1 MIFVVE
7 SLGLHKKHLIFLATF
22 CLKQVDVISP
32 AHEVSLI
39 VAQVKTLICQ
49 KIFPANK
56 NYFSRWSTLK
66 QPFLMWL
73 LQYRALL
80 VWRYQNNQYDSTKSL
95 LLVLLLFLKIVFV
108 HMILLIAGATKWSPA
123 GRPCHWAESLC
134 CSQWSSSQWTGSLS
148 SS

>member
-1 MIFVVE
+1 MVE
-7 SLGLHKKHLIFLATF
+7 SLGLYKKTFDIFGNILFKTGG
-22 CLKQVDVISP
+22 CYQSCTWGVPYSGSGKNLNLSQN
-32 AHEVSLI
+32 VSY
-39 VAQVKTLICQ
+39 
-49 KIFPANK
+49 K
-56 NYFSRWSTLK
+56 NHFSRWSTLK

-108 HMILLIAGATKWSPA
+108 HTILLIAGATKWSPA